1 MTGACTLNI
10 CFYNGQNNAS
20 VTLND
25 NPIST
30 STDATGANYA
40 TKYEYPLTGEG
51 EVIITSTANGYIGY
65 FEVVY

>member
-10 CFYNGQNNAS
+10 CFFNGQNNAS
-20 VTLND
+20 VTLNG
-25 NPIST
+25 NSIITP
-30 STDATGANYA
+30 TDATGATQD
-40 TKYEYPLTGEG
+40 TKYEYLLTGEG

>member
-10 CFYNGQNNAS
+10 CFYKGQNNAS

-30 STDATGANYA
+30 STDATYA
-40 TKYEYPLTGEG
+40 TKYEYLLTGEG

-65 FEVVY
+65 FEVVYH

>member
-1 MTGACTLNI
+1 MTSACTLNI

-30 STDATGANYA
+30 STDATDANYA
-40 TKYEYPLTGEG
+40 TKYEYPLTG

>member
-10 CFYNGQNNAS
+10 CFYQGKNNAS

-30 STDATGANYA
+30 STDATDATQD
-40 TKYEYPLTGEG
+40 TKYEYLLTGEG

>member
-1 MTGACTLNI
+1 MTDACTLNI

-20 VTLND
+20 VTLNG
-25 NPIST
+25 NSINT
-30 STDATGANYA
+30 STDAIGATYA

>member
-10 CFYNGQNNAS
+10 CFFNGQNNAS

-30 STDATGANYA
+30 STDATDANYA

>member
-10 CFYNGQNNAS
+10 CFFNGQNNAS

-25 NPIST
+25 NPIIT
-30 STDATGANYA
+30 STDANYA
-40 TKYEYPLTGEG
+40 TNYEYPLTGEG
-51 EVIITSTANGYIGY
+51 EVIITSTANGYIVY

>member
-10 CFYNGQNNAS
+10 CFFNGKNNAS
-20 VTLND
+20 VTLNG
-25 NPIST
+25 NSIIT
-30 STDATGANYA
+30 STDATGATYA
-40 TKYEYPLTGEG
+40 TKYKYSLTGEG

>member
-1 MTGACTLNI
+1 MTSACTLNI
-10 CFYNGQNNAS
+10 CFFNGKNNAS

-25 NPIST
+25 NPITT
-30 STDATGANYA
+30 STDA

>member
-10 CFYNGQNNAS
+10 CFYKGQNNAS
-20 VTLND
+20 VTLNG
-25 NPIST
+25 NSIIT
-30 STDATGANYA
+30 STDATDANYA

>member
-20 VTLND
+20 VTLNG
-25 NPIST
+25 NSIIT
-30 STDATGANYA
+30 STDATDANYA

>member
-10 CFYNGQNNAS
+10 CFFNGQNNAS

-30 STDATGANYA
+30 STDATDATYA

-51 EVIITSTANGYIGY
+51 EAIIASTTNGYIGY